1 MPKVTV
7 SFELDNMLG
16 MGTHRFQETFSRESE
31 ALAFLSGYLGAGES
45 LIKEFDVEFHR
56 ED

>member
-16 MGTHRFQETFSRESE
+16 MGTHSFRETFDRPTD
-31 ALAFLSGYLGAGES
+31 ALAFLSGYLGAAEAI
-45 LIKEFDVEFHR
+45 IKHFDVETHW